1 MSRVKQKINNQI
13 KKSRTRSYVARD
25 FDSFRA
31 ELYDYAK
38 SYFGDKIR
46 DFSEA
51 SVGGLFLDMAAMV
64 GDSMSFYLDHQF
76 NELNWETAVE
86 TKNIERHLRT
96 AGVKQFGVSPAVV
109 TVKFTAFVQARVENG
124 EYVPSQG
131 LLPTIGEGTIV
142 AGGGVTF
149 VTVEDLPMW
158 EKDRTNSLIASS
170 SVFEADE
177 NGNPLVFQVER
188 EVVCIS
194 GKEATESF
202 NIPSVHKPFRK
213 ISLARQSIT
222 EILQITDSDGNEYY
236 EVESLS
242 QDTVFRGII
251 NLDDDYELVESNLE
265 IVPAPY
271 RFIVIPNIVT
281 KTTKIQFGGGDGDSL
296 DDDIIPD
303 PSDLSLP
310 LYGKTMFSRFSIDPN
325 SMLETQTLGMA
336 PKNTTLKIRYRYG
349 GGLNHNV
356 QPARIRTIPTL
367 HAQWPMLDNP
377 SPEEVVEMKV
387 MKTKLKVTNEY
398 AAAGGAPSP
407 DIEDLRAQI
416 PAVKSM
422 QSRIVSKEDLL
433 ARIYT
438 LPSKFGRVFRAGI
451 HQNPNNPLAAELYVV
466 CLNKKRALCVA
477 PDTLKKNLRTYLNEF
492 RLISDAIE
500 ILDAQIINFRL
511 DFDVVVNPKYNKIM
525 VIQQIITKLKSAL
538 NIKMFQ
544 IDQPIIMVD
553 LMNLIIN
560 TDGVLTMT
568 DINVTT
574 LRGVVEDRLYSG
586 MSFDVDAN
594 TAKGLIVGPPG
605 SIFELRHPKY
615 DIIGNAS

>member
-13 KKSRTRSYVARD
+13 KKNRNRSYVARD

-38 SYFGDKIR
+38 SYFGDRIR

-64 GDSMSFYLDHQF
+64 GDTMSFYLDHQF

-86 TKNIERHLRT
+86 TKNIQRHLRA
-96 AGVKQFGVSPAVV
+96 AGVKQYGVSPAVV
-109 TVKFTAFVQARVENG
+109 SVKFTAFVPSNLEDG
-124 EYVPSQG
+124 EYVPHQG

-142 AGGGVTF
+142 GGGGVTF
-149 VTVEDLPMW
+149 VTVEDLYMW
-158 EKDRTNSLIASS
+158 EKDRNGSLIASS
-170 SVFEADE
+170 AVSESDE
-177 NGNPLVFQVER
+177 NGNPLIFEVER

-202 NIPSVHKPFRK
+202 NITGPHKPFRR

-222 EILQITDSDGNEYY
+222 EILQVTDSDGNEYY

-242 QDTVFRGII
+242 QDTVFRGIV
-251 NLDDDYELVESNLE
+251 NLDDDYELVEKNLE

-271 RFIVIPNIVT
+271 RFIVVPNVAT
-281 KTTKIQFGGGDGDSL
+281 KTTKLQFGGGDADSL

-310 LYGKTMFSRFSIDPN
+310 LYGKTMFSRFSIDPS

-336 PKNTTLKIRYRYG
+336 PKNTTLTIRYRYG
-349 GGLNHNV
+349 GGINHNV
-356 QPARIRTIPTL
+356 MPGRIRSIPTL
-367 HAQWPMLDNP
+367 HVKWPMLENP
-377 SPEEVVEMKV
+377 SPEEIVEMNL
-387 MKTKLKVTNEY
+387 MKTKLRVTNEHPG
-398 AAAGGAPSP
+398 AGGAPAP
-407 DIEDLRAQI
+407 DIEELRAQI

-422 QSRIVSKEDLL
+422 QSRVVSKEDLL

-466 CLNKKRALCVA
+466 CRDKKRNLCTA

-500 ILDAQIINFRL
+500 ILDAQIINFRV

-525 VIQQIITKLKSAL
+525 VVQQIIAKLKSAL
-538 NIKMFQ
+538 DIKMFQ
-544 IDQPIIMVD
+544 IDQPIILVD

-568 DINVTT
+568 SINVTT

-586 MSFDVDAN
+586 MSFDVDSN

-605 SIFELRHPKY
+605 SIFEMRYPKY

>member
-13 KKSRTRSYVARD
+13 KKNRNRSYIARD

-64 GDSMSFYLDHQF
+64 GDTMSFYLDHQF

-86 TKNIERHLRT
+86 TKNIHRHLRA
-96 AGVKQFGVSPAVV
+96 AGVRQRGVSPAVV
-109 TVKFTAFVQARVENG
+109 TVKFTAFVPSRIEDG
-124 EYVPSQG
+124 EYVPHQG
-131 LLPTIGEGTIV
+131 LLPTIGEGTVV

-149 VTVEDLPMW
+149 VTVEDLFMW
-158 EKDRTNSLIASS
+158 EKDRTGNLIAGST
-170 SVFEADE
+170 VFESDE
-177 NGNPLVFQVER
+177 NGNPSIFEVQR

-194 GKEATESF
+194 GKEATETF
-202 NIPSVHKPFRK
+202 NITGGHKPFRK
-213 ISLARQSIT
+213 ISLARQSVT
-222 EILQITDSDGNEYY
+222 EILQVTDSGGNEYY
-236 EVESLS
+236 QVESLS
-242 QDTVFRGII
+242 QDTVFRGIV
-251 NLDDDYELVESNLE
+251 NMDDDYELVESNLE

-271 RFIVIPNIVT
+271 RFIVLPNVTT
-281 KTTKIQFGGGDGDSL
+281 KTTKLQFGGGDADSL

-310 LYGKTMFSRFSIDPN
+310 LYGKTMFSRFSIDPS

-336 PKNTTLKIRYRYG
+336 PKNTTLKIRYRFG

-356 QPARIRTIPTL
+356 QPGRIRSVTTL
-367 HAQWPMLDNP
+367 HIQWPMLENP
-377 SPEEVVEMKV
+377 SPEELVDMRT

-398 AAAGGAPSP
+398 AAAGGAAAP

-416 PAVKSM
+416 PAVRSM

-433 ARIYT
+433 ARLYT
-438 LPSKFGRVFRAGI
+438 MPSSFGRVFRAGI
-451 HQNPNNPLAAELYVV
+451 HQNPNNPLAAELYIT
-466 CLNKKRALCVA
+466 CQDRKRQLCTA
-477 PDTLKKNLRTYLNEF
+477 PDSLKKNLRTYLNEF

-500 ILDAQIINFRL
+500 ILDAQIINFRV

-525 VIQQIITKLKSAL
+525 VIQQIIAKLKAAL
-538 NIKMFQ
+538 DIKMFQ
-544 IDQPIIMVD
+544 IDQPIILVD
-553 LMNLIIN
+553 LMNIIIN

-568 DINVTT
+568 SINVTT
-574 LRGVVEDRLYSG
+574 MRGVIEDRLYSG
-586 MSFDVDAN
+586 MSFDVDSN

-605 SIFELRHPKY
+605 SIFELRYPKY
-615 DIIGNAS
+615 DIVGNAS